1 MCALSAQICV
11 PKEGLTMQKIIIVGG
26 GIAGLA
32 AAVHLKAGAKAH
44 DKKVEVLL
52 LEKNNRIGG
61 KILTEKQGNYLI
73 EGGPDSFLPEKVWSV
88 NLAKHLGLEPE
99 MLPSNDQFKGTFIYS
114 GKQLHSLPE
123 GVMLMV
129 PTMFKPMASSRLISW
144 PGKMRMG
151 MEMFIPRR
159 KIMEDESLASF
170 VTRRLGR
177 ECLEKIAEPL
187 VAGIH
192 TSNPDNMSVLA
203 TFPRFVQMEQKSGSL
218 IRGMLAAM
226 KSKPHATLSGP
237 PPRPGAAKM
246 TYFMSFKNGMQT
258 LSRACSDFIGKDSIR
273 LGATVKAIEPAGK
286 GYTVILENG
295 EKLDAD
301 YVMLGTASYESAE
314 MVKGFDDTLAAQMNK
329 IEWSSS
335 ATVSIA
341 FKKEDVKVPLKG
353 FGFIVPRVEG
363 RRINAATYSSIKWSF
378 RAPDDHILIR
388 TFVGG
393 GHHEE
398 LVHEL
403 DDAAMTSTV
412 LEELDGILGLKA
424 NPQFSKTYRWYKG
437 MPKYTVGHLDRIGVL
452 DRTLS
457 LHPGLHLIGCSY
469 KGIGIG
475 DCIHEAQIAA
485 EKILKS

>member
-1 MCALSAQICV
+1 M
-11 PKEGLTMQKIIIVGG
+11 PKIIVIGG

-32 AAVHLKAGAKAH
+32 AAVHLKAGAKAY
-44 DKKVEVLL
+44 DKTVDVLL

-61 KILTEKQGNYLI
+61 KFITEKQGPFLI

-99 MLPSNDQFKGTFIYS
+99 MLPSNDEHKGTFIYS
-114 GKQLHSLPE
+114 RNKLHSLPE

-129 PTMFKPMASSRLISW
+129 PTMFMPMAKSSLISW

-151 MEMFIPRR
+151 LEVFMPKR
-159 KIMEDESLASF
+159 KNTDDESLASF

-218 IRGMLAAM
+218 IHGMISAM
-226 KSKPHATLSGP
+226 KSRPHATLSGP
-237 PPRPGAAKM
+237 PPRPGAPKM

-258 LSRACSDFIGKDSIR
+258 LSQACADYIGKDSIR
-273 LGATVKAIEPAGK
+273 LGAGVKAVEPKGK
-286 GYTVILENG
+286 GYTVVLENG
-295 EKLDAD
+295 ESLDAD
-301 YVMLGTASYESAE
+301 YVMIGAAAYDAAE
-314 MVKGFDDTLAAQMNK
+314 MVKGFDANLATQLNG

-341 FKKEDVKVPLKG
+341 VRKSDVKVPLKG

-388 TFVGG
+388 GFVGG

-398 LVHEL
+398 LVHDL
-403 DDAAMTSTV
+403 DDAGMTNMI
-412 LEELDGILGLKA
+412 LEELDTILGIKA
-424 NPQFSKTYRWYKG
+424 NPAFSKIYRWHKG
-437 MPKYTVGHLDRIGVL
+437 MPKYTVGHLDRITML
-452 DRTLS
+452 DRIMTT
-457 LHPGLHLIGCSY
+457 HPGLHLIGCSY

-475 DCIHEAQIAA
+475 DCVHEAQIAA
-485 EKILKS
+485 ERILKS

>member
-1 MCALSAQICV
+1 M
-11 PKEGLTMQKIIIVGG
+11 PKIIIIGG

-44 DKKVEVLL
+44 GKTVEVLL
-52 LEKNNRIGG
+52 LEKNNRTGG
-61 KILTEKQGNYLI
+61 KILTEKLGNYLV

-88 NLAKHLGLEPE
+88 NLAKHLGLEPA
-99 MLPSNDQFKGTFIYS
+99 MLPSNDEHKGTFIYS
-114 GKQLHSLPE
+114 RKKLHSLPE

-129 PTMFKPMASSRLISW
+129 PTMFMPMAKSSLISW

-151 MEMFIPRR
+151 LEVFMPKR
-159 KIMEDESLASF
+159 KNTDDESLASF

-218 IRGMLAAM
+218 IHGMISAM
-226 KSKPHATLSGP
+226 KSRPHATLSGP
-237 PPRPGAAKM
+237 PPKPGAPKM

-258 LSRACSDFIGKDSIR
+258 LSQACVEYIGRDTIR
-273 LGATVKAIEPAGK
+273 LGTGVKAVEPKGK
-286 GYTVILENG
+286 GYTVVLENN
-295 EKLDAD
+295 ESLDAD
-301 YVMLGTASYESAE
+301 YVMIGTAAYDAAE
-314 MVKGFDDTLAAQMNK
+314 MVKGFDATLAGQMNK

-335 ATVSIA
+335 ATVSLA
-341 FKKEDVKVPLKG
+341 FKKSDVKVPLNG

-378 RAPDDHILIR
+378 RAPDDQILIR
-388 TFVGG
+388 VFMGG

-398 LVHEL
+398 LVHDL
-403 DDAAMTSTV
+403 DDAGTANMV
-412 LEELDGILGLKA
+412 LEELDTILGIKA
-424 NPQFSKTYRWYKG
+424 NPAFSKVYRWYKG
-437 MPKYTVGHLDRIGVL
+437 MPKYTVGHLDRITML
-452 DRTLS
+452 DRTMTT
-457 LHPGLHLIGCSY
+457 HPGLHLIGCSY

-475 DCIHEAQIAA
+475 DCVHEAQIAA
-485 EKILKS
+485 ERILKS

>member
-1 MCALSAQICV
+1 M
-11 PKEGLTMQKIIIVGG
+11 PKIIIIGG

-32 AAVHLKAGAKAH
+32 AAVHLKAGAKAY
-44 DKKVEVLL
+44 DKTVDVLL

-61 KILTEKQGNYLI
+61 KILTEKIGNYLV

-88 NLAKHLGLEPE
+88 NLARHLGLESE
-99 MLPSNDQFKGTFIYS
+99 MLPSNDEHKGTFIYS
-114 GKQLHSLPE
+114 GKKLHSLPE

-129 PTMFKPMASSRLISW
+129 PTSFWPMAKSSLISW
-144 PGKMRMG
+144 PGKIRMG
-151 MEMFIPRR
+151 MEVFMPKRGNTD
-159 KIMEDESLASF
+159 DESLASF

-218 IRGMLAAM
+218 IHGMIDAM
-226 KSKPHATLSGP
+226 KSRPHATLSGP
-237 PPRPGAAKM
+237 PPKPGAPKM

-258 LSRACSDFIGKDSIR
+258 LSQACVDHIGMDSIR
-273 LGATVKAIEPAGK
+273 TNASVKTVEPAGK
-286 GYTVILENG
+286 GYAVILENG
-295 EKLDAD
+295 EKLEAD
-301 YVMLGTASYESAE
+301 HVMFASAAYDSAE
-314 MVKGFDDTLAAQMNK
+314 MIKGIDTDLAAQMNK

-335 ATVSIA
+335 ATVTVA
-341 FKKEDVKVPLKG
+341 FRRDEVKVPLKG

-363 RRINAATYSSIKWSF
+363 RRINASTYSSLKWSY
-378 RAPDDHILIR
+378 RAPDDMVTLR
-388 TFVGG
+388 VFVGG

-403 DDAAMTSTV
+403 DDAGMTKMV
-412 LEELDGILGLKA
+412 QEELDTIVGIKA
-424 NPQFSKTYRWYKG
+424 NAQFSKVYRWNKG
-437 MPKYTVGHLDRIGVL
+437 MPKYTVGHLDRIAVL
-452 DRTLS
+452 DRL
-457 LHPGLHLIGCSY
+457 LAKHAGLQLIGCSY

-475 DCIHEAQIAA
+475 DCVHEAQIAA
-485 EKILKS
+485 ERILKS

>member
-1 MCALSAQICV
+1 M
-11 PKEGLTMQKIIIVGG
+11 PKIIVIGG

-44 DKKVEVLL
+44 GKTVEVLL

-61 KILTEKQGNYLI
+61 KILTEKIGNYLV

-88 NLAKHLGLEPE
+88 NLARHLGLEPE
-99 MLPSNDQFKGTFIYS
+99 MLPSNDEHKGTFIYS
-114 GKQLHSLPE
+114 RKKLHSLPE

-129 PTMFKPMASSRLISW
+129 PTMFMPMAKSSLISW

-151 MEMFIPRR
+151 LEIFMPKR
-159 KIMEDESLASF
+159 KNTDDESLASF

-218 IRGMLAAM
+218 IHGMISAM
-226 KSKPHATLSGP
+226 KSRPHATLSGP
-237 PPRPGAAKM
+237 PPKPGSPKM

-258 LSRACSDFIGKDSIR
+258 LSEACVEYIGRDSIR
-273 LGATVKAIEPAGK
+273 LGAGVKAVEPKGK
-286 GYTVILENG
+286 GYTVVLENG
-295 EKLDAD
+295 ETMDAD
-301 YVMLGTASYESAE
+301 YVMIGAAAYDAAE
-314 MVKGFDDTLAAQMNK
+314 MVKGFDATLATQMNK

-341 FKKEDVKVPLKG
+341 FKKSDVRVPLKG

-378 RAPDDHILIR
+378 RAPEDHILIR
-388 TFVGG
+388 GFVGG

-398 LVHEL
+398 LVHDL
-403 DDAAMTSTV
+403 DDAGMTNMI
-412 LEELDGILGLKA
+412 LEELDTILGIKA
-424 NPQFSKTYRWYKG
+424 NPAFSKIYRWHKG
-437 MPKYTVGHLDRIGVL
+437 MPKYTVGHLDRITML
-452 DRTLS
+452 DRTMTT
-457 LHPGLHLIGCSY
+457 HPGLHLIGCSY

-475 DCIHEAQIAA
+475 DCVHEAQIAA
-485 EKILKS
+485 ERILKS

>member
-1 MCALSAQICV
+1 M
-11 PKEGLTMQKIIIVGG
+11 PKIIIIGG

-44 DKKVEVLL
+44 GKTVDVLL
-52 LEKNNRIGG
+52 LEKNDRVGG
-61 KILTEKQGNYLI
+61 KILTETHNGFLV
-73 EGGPDSFLPEKVWSV
+73 EGGPDSFLPEKVWAL
-88 NLAKHLGLEPE
+88 NLAKHLGLEHE
-99 MLPSNDQFKGTFIYS
+99 LLPSNDQFKGTFIFS
-114 GKQLHSLPE
+114 KARLHTLPE

-129 PTMFKPMASSRLISW
+129 PTSFWPMAKSSLISW
-144 PGKMRMG
+144 PGKLRMG
-151 MEMFIPRR
+151 MEMFVPKRR
-159 KIMEDESLASF
+159 NMEDESLASF

-218 IRGMLAAM
+218 ILGMLAAM
-226 KSKPHATLSGP
+226 KKRPHATLSGP
-237 PPRPGAAKM
+237 PPKPGAAKM

-258 LSRACSDFIGKDSIR
+258 LSQACAGYIGKESIR
-273 LGATVKAIEPAGK
+273 LGAGVRAVEPKGK
-286 GYTVILENG
+286 GYAVILASG
-295 EKLDAD
+295 EILDAD
-301 YVMLGTASYESAE
+301 HVMIASSAYDAAG
-314 MVKGFDDTLAAQMNK
+314 MVRGFDETLASQMNK

-335 ATVSIA
+335 ATVSVA
-341 FKKEDVKVPLKG
+341 FKKEDVKAPLRG

-363 RRINAATYSSIKWSF
+363 RRVNAATYSSIKWSY
-378 RAPDDHILIR
+378 RAPDDTIMVR
-388 TFVGG
+388 VFVGG

-398 LVHEL
+398 LVHDL
-403 DDAAMTSTV
+403 DDSGMIRMV
-412 LEELDGILGLKA
+412 LEELDAIVGLKA
-424 NPQFSKTYRWYKG
+424 NSHFSKVYRWFKG
-437 MPKYTVGHLDRIGVL
+437 MPKYTVGHLDRIALL

-475 DCIHEAQIAA
+475 DCVHEAQVAA
-485 EKILKS
+485 ERILKS

>member
-1 MCALSAQICV
+1 MPRV
-11 PKEGLTMQKIIIVGG
+11 IIIGG

-32 AAVHLKAGAKAH
+32 AAVHLKSGAKAYGKTI
-44 DKKVEVLL
+44 DVLL
-52 LEKNNRIGG
+52 LEKNSRIGG
-61 KILTEKQGNYLI
+61 KIVTEKHDKYLI

-88 NLAKHLGLEPE
+88 NLARHLGLGPE

-114 GKQLHSLPE
+114 RERLHSLPE

-129 PTMFKPMASSRLISW
+129 PTSFWPMAKSHLITW
-144 PGKMRMG
+144 PGKIRMG
-151 MEMFIPRR
+151 MELFVPKRR
-159 KIMEDESLASF
+159 SRDDESLASF

-218 IRGMLAAM
+218 ILGMISTM
-226 KSKPHATLSGP
+226 KTRPHATLSGP
-237 PPRPGAAKM
+237 SSKAGSPKM

-258 LSRACSDFIGKDSIR
+258 LSQACADLIGPDSIR
-273 LGATVKAIEPAGK
+273 LNAGVRAVEPK
-286 GYTVILENG
+286 GNRYAVILENG
-295 EKLDAD
+295 EALEAD
-301 YVMLGTASYESAE
+301 HVMLAPAAYDSANMIKE
-314 MVKGFDDTLAAQMNK
+314 MDANLAAQMNT

-363 RRINAATYSSIKWSF
+363 RRINAATYSSIKWSY
-378 RAPDDHILIR
+378 RAPDDTVLVR
-388 TFVGG
+388 VFVGG

-403 DDAAMTSTV
+403 DEAGMVRMV
-412 LEELDGILGLKA
+412 LEELDTVLGIKA
-424 NPQFSKTYRWYKG
+424 NALFSKVYRWYKG
-437 MPKYTVGHLDRIGVL
+437 MPKYTVGHLDRIALV
-452 DRTLS
+452 DRMLAT
-457 LHPGLHLIGCSY
+457 HPGLHLIGCSY

-475 DCIHEAQIAA
+475 DCVHEAQIAA

>member
-1 MCALSAQICV
+1 
-11 PKEGLTMQKIIIVGG
+11 MQKVIIIGG

-32 AAVHLKAGAKAH
+32 AAVHLKSGAKAH
-44 DKKVEVLL
+44 GKIVEVLL

-61 KILTEKQGNYLI
+61 KILTEKHNSYLI

-88 NLAKHLGLEPE
+88 NLARHLGLGPE

-114 GKQLHSLPE
+114 RGRLHSLPE

-129 PTMFKPMASSRLISW
+129 PTSFWPMAKSHLITW
-144 PGKMRMG
+144 PGKIRMG
-151 MEMFIPRR
+151 MELFVPKR
-159 KIMEDESLASF
+159 KSRDDESLASF

-203 TFPRFVQMEQKSGSL
+203 TFPRFVQMEQKNGSL
-218 IRGMLAAM
+218 IHGMISAM
-226 KSKPHATLSGP
+226 KSRPHATLSGP
-237 PPRPGAAKM
+237 PSKAGSQKM

-258 LSRACSDFIGKDSIR
+258 LSQACADFIGQDSIR
-273 LGATVKAIEPAGK
+273 LNAGVKAVAPKGK
-286 GYTVILENG
+286 GYSVHLENSEILE
-295 EKLDAD
+295 AD
-301 YVMLGTASYESAE
+301 HVMLAPAAYDSAE
-314 MVKGFDDTLAAQMNK
+314 MIKGMDAPLAAQMNT

-363 RRINAATYSSIKWSF
+363 RRINAATFSSIKWSY
-378 RAPDDHILIR
+378 RAPDDTIMIR
-388 TFVGG
+388 VFVGG

-403 DDAAMTSTV
+403 DDAGMVRMV
-412 LEELDGILGLKA
+412 LDELDTVLGLKA
-424 NPQFSKTYRWYKG
+424 NALFSKVYRWYRG
-437 MPKYTVGHLDRIGVL
+437 MPKYTVGHLDRISLV
-452 DRTLS
+452 DRMLAT
-457 LHPGLHLIGCSY
+457 HPGLHLIGCSY

-475 DCIHEAQIAA
+475 DCVHEAQIAA

>member
-1 MCALSAQICV
+1 M
-11 PKEGLTMQKIIIVGG
+11 PKIIVIGG

-32 AAVHLKAGAKAH
+32 AAVHLKAGAKAY
-44 DKKVEVLL
+44 DKKIEVLL

-61 KILTEKQGNYLI
+61 KILTEKIGNYLV

-88 NLAKHLGLEPE
+88 NLARHLGLEPE
-99 MLPSNDQFKGTFIYS
+99 LLPSNDEFKGTFIYS
-114 GKQLHSLPE
+114 RKKLHSLPE

-129 PTMFKPMASSRLISW
+129 PTMFMPMAKSSLISW

-151 MEMFIPRR
+151 LEVFMPKR

-203 TFPRFVQMEQKSGSL
+203 TFPRFVQMEQTSGSL
-218 IRGMLAAM
+218 IRGMIAAM
-226 KSKPHATLSGP
+226 KSRPHATLSGP
-237 PPRPGAAKM
+237 PPKPGAPKM

-258 LSRACSDFIGKDSIR
+258 LSQACVDHIGKESIR
-273 LGATVKAIEPAGK
+273 MNASVNAVERTGK
-286 GYTVILENG
+286 GYTVLLENG
-295 EKLDAD
+295 EKLEANH
-301 YVMLGTASYESAE
+301 VMFASAAYDTAE
-314 MVKGFDDTLAAQMNK
+314 MIKGLDTDLTGHLNR

-335 ATVSIA
+335 ATVTIA
-341 FKKEDVKVPLKG
+341 FKKDDIKVPLKG

-363 RRINAATYSSIKWSF
+363 RRINASTYSSIKWSY
-378 RAPDDHILIR
+378 RAPNDMVTLR
-388 TFVGG
+388 VFVGG

-403 DDAAMTSTV
+403 DDAGMTRMV
-412 LEELDGILGLKA
+412 LEELDVILGIKA
-424 NPQFSKTYRWYKG
+424 NAQFSKVYRWNKG
-437 MPKYTVGHLDRIGVL
+437 MPKYTVGHLDRIAVL
-452 DRTLS
+452 DRVLS
-457 LHPGLHLIGCSY
+457 KHAGLHLIGCSY

-475 DCIHEAQIAA
+475 DCVHEAQIAA
-485 EKILKS
+485 ERILKS

>member
-1 MCALSAQICV
+1 M
-11 PKEGLTMQKIIIVGG
+11 PKIIIIGG

-44 DKKVEVLL
+44 GKSVDVLL

-61 KILTEKQGNYLI
+61 KILTEKHNGFLV

-88 NLAKHLGLEPE
+88 NLAKHLGLGAE
-99 MLPSNDQFKGTFIYS
+99 MLPSNDEFKGTFIYS
-114 GKQLHSLPE
+114 KSELHTLPE

-129 PTMFKPMASSRLISW
+129 PTSFWPMAKSHLISW
-144 PGKMRMG
+144 SGKIRMG
-151 MEMFIPRR
+151 MEVFVPKRKFI
-159 KIMEDESLASF
+159 EDESLASF

-218 IRGMLAAM
+218 ILGMLATM
-226 KSKPHATLSGP
+226 KNRPHATLSGP
-237 PPRPGAAKM
+237 PPKPGAPKM

-258 LSRACSDFIGKDSIR
+258 LSQACADYIGKESIR
-273 LGATVKAIEPAGK
+273 LGAGVKAVEPKDK
-286 GYTVILENG
+286 GYAVILESG
-295 EKLDAD
+295 ETLDTD
-301 YVMLGTASYESAE
+301 HVMIASAAYDAAA
-314 MVKGFDDTLAAQMNK
+314 MVKGFDETLAAQLNK

-335 ATVSIA
+335 ATVSVA

-363 RRINAATYSSIKWSF
+363 RRVNAATFSSIKWSY
-378 RAPDDHILIR
+378 RAPDDTVMVR
-388 TFVGG
+388 VFVGG

-398 LVHEL
+398 LVHDL
-403 DDAAMTSTV
+403 DDSGMVKMV
-412 LEELDGILGLKA
+412 LEELDAIVGLKA
-424 NPQFSKTYRWYKG
+424 NTHFSKVYRWHKG
-437 MPKYTVGHLDRIGVL
+437 MPKYTVGHLDRITLL
-452 DRTLS
+452 DRMLS
-457 LHPGLHLIGCSY
+457 THPGLHLIGCSY

-475 DCIHEAQIAA
+475 DCVHEAQVAA
-485 EKILKS
+485 EKILKG

>member
-1 MCALSAQICV
+1 M
-11 PKEGLTMQKIIIVGG
+11 PKVIIIGG

-44 DKKVEVLL
+44 GKTVDVLL
-52 LEKNNRIGG
+52 LEKNSRVGG
-61 KILTEKQGNYLI
+61 KIITEKIDRYLI

-88 NLAKHLGLEPE
+88 NLAKHLGLDPE

-114 GKQLHSLPE
+114 RKALHSLPE

-129 PTMFKPMASSRLISW
+129 PTMFWPMAKSRLITW
-144 PGKMRMG
+144 PGKVRMG
-151 MEMFIPRR
+151 MEMFIPKR
-159 KIMEDESLASF
+159 KERDDESLASF

-203 TFPRFVQMEQKSGSL
+203 TFPRFVEMERKSGSL
-218 IRGMLAAM
+218 IHGMLSAM
-226 KSKPHATLSGP
+226 RNRPHATLSGP
-237 PPRPGAAKM
+237 PPKPGVPKM

-258 LSRACSDFIGKDSIR
+258 LSRACADYVGTESIR
-273 LGATVKAIEPAGK
+273 LGSGVKAVEPKGK
-286 GYTVILENG
+286 GYAVHLESN
-295 EKLDAD
+295 ETLEAD
-301 YVMLGTASYESAE
+301 HVMIASASYDAAN
-314 MVKGFDDTLAAQMNK
+314 MIKNFDANLAAQMNK

-335 ATVSIA
+335 STVSIA
-341 FKKEDVKVPLKG
+341 FRKADVNVPLKG

-378 RAPDDHILIR
+378 RAPDDHLLIR
-388 TFVGG
+388 GFVGG

-398 LVHEL
+398 LVHDL
-403 DDAAMTSTV
+403 DDAGMV
-412 LEELDGILGLKA
+412 DMILEELDTILGLKA
-424 NPQFSKTYRWYKG
+424 KPQFTKVYRWFKG
-437 MPKYTVGHLDRIGVL
+437 MPKYTVGHLDRIAVL
-452 DRTLS
+452 DRMLGV
-457 LHPGLHLIGCSY
+457 HPGLHLIGCSY

-475 DCIHEAQIAA
+475 DCVHEAQIAA
-485 EKILKS
+485 EKILKR

>member
-1 MCALSAQICV
+1 M
-11 PKEGLTMQKIIIVGG
+11 PKIIIIGG

-44 DKKVEVLL
+44 NKTVDVLV
-52 LEKNNRIGG
+52 LEKNNRVGG
-61 KILTEKQGNYLI
+61 KIITEKLDKYLI

-99 MLPSNDQFKGTFIYS
+99 MLPSNDQYKGTFIYS
-114 GKQLHSLPE
+114 NKALHSLPE

-129 PTMFKPMASSRLISW
+129 PTSFWPMAKSRLITW
-144 PGKMRMG
+144 PGKLRMG
-151 MEMFIPRR
+151 MDVFIPKR

-218 IRGMLAAM
+218 IMGMLAAL
-226 KSKPHATLSGP
+226 KSRPHATLSGP
-237 PPRPGAAKM
+237 PPRPGQAKM
-246 TYFMSFKNGMQT
+246 TYFMSFRNGMQT
-258 LSRACSDFIGKDSIR
+258 LTKACVETIGMGSIR
-273 LGATVKAIEPAGK
+273 TGASVKAVEPKGK
-286 GYTVILENG
+286 GWSVILENN
-295 EKLDAD
+295 EMLDAD
-301 YVMLGTASYESAE
+301 HVMIASAAYDAAT
-314 MVKGFDDTLAAQMNK
+314 MVKGLDDQLAAQMDK
-329 IEWSSS
+329 IQWSSS

-341 FKKEDVKVPLKG
+341 FRKEDIKTPLKG

-363 RRINAATYSSIKWSF
+363 RRVNAATYSSIKWSY
-378 RAPDDHILIR
+378 RAPDDMVLIR

-403 DDAAMTSTV
+403 DDAGMVKTV
-412 LEELDGILGLKA
+412 LEELDEIVGVKA
-424 NPQFSKTYRWYKG
+424 NAQFSKIYRWYKG
-437 MPKYTVGHLDRIGVL
+437 MPKYTVGHLDRMTLL
-452 DRTLS
+452 DRILS
-457 LHPGLHLIGCSY
+457 THEGLHLIGCSY